1 MPTSYFNLLK
11 SHINEFGVLVSDI
24 NKSYWDSILAAQSL
38 CDEMLG
44 SKLIVKGKSF
54 FLTELEMYYGGVG
67 DIHHDWHRKRFKK
80 NGRAQTNF
88 RAEEIYKQG
97 YRIYISQSKISK
109 GNRRVR
115 MDIIVGN
122 TGVPISFLVRSV
134 CNQDRKLIPGPNRVL
149 KELGF
154 TVEDHGQEISTQN
167 RDSEFY
173 LDLSNKIGGQIVPGL
188 RIGIQNGIENEFD
201 LLWNRTL
208 IV

>member
-54 FLTELEMYYGGVG
+54 FLTELEIYYGGVG

-97 YRIYISQSKISK
+97 YRIYISQSKISE

-154 TVEDHGQEISTQN
+154 TVEDHGKEISTCN
-167 RDSEFY
+167 PDSDFY
-173 LDLSNKIGGQIVPGL
+173 LDFSFRIPGVL
-188 RIGIQNGIENEFD
+188 TKGRRVGINGGIEDEFN
-201 LLWNRTL
+201 LNWNRAL
-208 IV
+208 V